1 MLTAIVTHETQG
13 INPFDLLTSD
23 GFDKLNPAERAEFEA
38 WSEEANRGTRDLE
51 PQDLAV
57 RVYDDLDIWEIP
69 GYGRVY
75 FRERDDCWAHN
86 GPRPKNIG
94 LDNRYHATREGA
106 ISSLI
111 EAVHLA
117 QDTENAQQW
126 KREASLGHYGGW
138 R

>member
-1 MLTAIVTHETQG
+1 MFNAIVTQSDEYRNFG
-13 INPFDLLTSD
+13 FESLTSD
-23 GFDKLNPAERAEFEA
+23 ERAEFEA
-38 WSEEANRGTRDLE
+38 WSEQANQGTRDLE
-51 PQDLAV
+51 PQDLA
-57 RVYDDLDIWEIP
+57 RRLYDDLDIWEIP

-75 FRERDDCWAHN
+75 FKERDDCWAHN
-86 GPRPKNIG
+86 GPRPLK
-94 LDNRYHATREGA
+94 DFDRRYHETREGA
-106 ISSLI
+106 IKALI

>member
-13 INPFDLLTSD
+13 INPFDELTTE
-23 GFDKLNPAERAEFEA
+23 ERAEYDA
-38 WSEEANRGTRDLE
+38 WSDEVNQGTRDLE

-57 RVYDDLDIWEIP
+57 RLYDDLDIWEIP

-86 GPRPKNIG
+86 GPRPTNIG

-106 ISSLI
+106 MKALIEAVHLAQI

-117 QDTENAQQW
+117 QDTEHAQQW

>member
-1 MLTAIVTHETQG
+1 MLGNIVTHETQG
-13 INPFDLLTSD
+13 INPFDELTSD
-23 GFDKLNPAERAEFEA
+23 ERAEYDA
-38 WSEEANRGTRDLE
+38 WAEQANAGTRDLE
-51 PQDLAV
+51 PQDLAF

-117 QDTENAQQW
+117 QDD
-126 KREASLGHYGGW
+126 EAAWVFLNDARRGEYGGW

>member
-13 INPFDLLTSD
+13 INPFDELTSD
-23 GFDKLNPAERAEFEA
+23 ERAEYDA
-38 WSEEANRGTRDLE
+38 WAEQANAGTRDLE
-51 PQDLAV
+51 PQDLAF

-86 GPRPKNIG
+86 GPPSPRG
-94 LDNRYHATREGA
+94 LDRRYHETREGA
-106 ISSLI
+106 IASLI

-117 QDTENAQQW
+117 QDTEAAQAW
-126 KREASLGHYGGW
+126 KRDALLGHYGGW